1 MVRGKSYLADGI
13 KVPAQS
19 NLGELV
25 GVDWFIH
32 SERIDNVCS
41 HTCTNELELHARINN
56 KFIFAV
62 NIQVPGSKHFSIVFY
77 YLIPSS
83 FDKNSVFGKFIYGDD
98 EYRNARFKLIP
109 NIPKGPWIVQRAV
122 GNKPLI
128 AMYIRTGRYFEVDI
142 DIGSSTVANSIVRF
156 VLGNAIR
163 YVRNLVVDLCF
174 LVEGKSMSELPVC
187 FLGSTF
193 SYT

>member
-1 MVRGKSYLADGI
+1 MGGALK
-13 KVPAQS
+13 
-19 NLGELV
+19 
-25 GVDWFIH
+25 
-32 SERIDNVCS
+32 
-41 HTCTNELELHARINN
+41 
-56 KFIFAV
+56 
-62 NIQVPGSKHFSIVFY
+62 
-77 YLIPSS
+77 
-83 FDKNSVFGKFIYGDD
+83 
-98 EYRNARFKLIP
+98 
-109 NIPKGPWIVQRAV
+109 
-122 GNKPLI
+122 

-156 VLGNAIR
+156 VLG